1 LNQRQWTKLENTL
14 VLGDP
19 TGQLIDAWII
29 AQELM
34 LLYKPSHDLADAK
47 HRLWK
52 ILNRC
57 ARSETPELLRLARTL
72 DAWQG
77 ELLAAFNATGRCPA
91 SNGPT
96 EAVNM
101 LIKKIK
107 RIGHGFRNLANYR
120 LRLLLAVGLDWRAVH
135 WLPPPPR
142 SEAAHHAWWRRAM
155 KADTPPRAPA
165 LFRFRLVPKL
175 SAWRDRPASRR
186 SSSSRVPLSAA
197 ATARSFRAT
206 CSPSYARR
214 PGRPAVISAYNS
226 ADRLPV
232 LYPSGVTPPDIA
244 ADLPVLAKRSS

>member
-1 LNQRQWTKLENTL
+1 
-14 VLGDP
+14 
-19 TGQLIDAWII
+19 
-29 AQELM
+29 M
-34 LLYKPSHDLADAK
+34 LLYKPSHDLADAE

-120 LRLLLAVGLDWRAVH
+120 LRLLLAVGLDWRNVH

-165 LFRFRLVPKL
+165 LFRFRLVPRL

-186 SSSSRVPLSAA
+186 SSSSRVPCQQRQPREVLGL
-197 ATARSFRAT
+197 RA
-206 CSPSYARR
+206 PRAMREGPGVRR
-214 PGRPAVISAYNS
+214 
-226 ADRLPV
+226 
-232 LYPSGVTPPDIA
+232 
-244 ADLPVLAKRSS
+244 